1 MAGAIQVR
9 RFIFDLE
16 RISCY
21 GKQYPHSMSGALQC
35 VQRFRIPGGA
45 AVSPQPGLIWSK
57 VACVLRVTGRKS
69 YATGTV
75 GDV

>member
-1 MAGAIQVR
+1 MSGAIQVR

-21 GKQYPHSMSGALQC
+21 GKQYPRFMSGAWQRI
-35 VQRFRIPGGA
+35 QRFRSPYGA
-45 AVSPQPGLIWSK
+45 AVSPQTSSDLVK
-57 VACVLRVTGRKS
+57 CVLRMIGRKS

-75 GDV
+75 GNV